1 MARYSPLFAR
11 TTKREIVV
19 GRIESSK
26 AEGKRTFDG
35 ELVSGTWDVQ
45 QHTTTSLG
53 VIASAKIR
61 HALLASLVY
70 VHVACYVIRSWSI
83 IIVVRYSLARLR
95 CSQTGNL
102 VYFLF
107 FFSFLFFF
115 VLLIYFFSFVR
126 FLGIFCLKVLVRA
139 AGCRI
144 GARFITRF
152 ISHRNCSCRPSPSL
166 RLFRSFIFLNCLI
179 VYATRTLHAIE
190 AGSVRFSHFSSMEKR
205 FETRD
210 RGCSRK
216 CTRAELERTTVRMT
230 CSIDGSSCINR
241 NTKGVCTNYEDI
253 IDRWWTQ
260 LQPFL
265 RSLFLFRF
273 VYEIFFSRDPRIDR
287 SITPRNSDC
296 EKWNTTRSCHYD
308 KTTWSGIIYTR
319 SISNR

>member
-1 MARYSPLFAR
+1 MARYVCKSFLFSSPLFAR

-19 GRIESSK
+19 GKIESSK
-26 AEGKRTFDG
+26 AKGKRTFDG

-107 FFSFLFFF
+107 FFLFFF
-115 VLLIYFFSFVR
+115 VLFIYFFSFVR

-166 RLFRSFIFLNCLI
+166 CLFRSFIFLNFLI
-179 VYATRTLHAIE
+179 DYATRTLHAIE
-190 AGSVRFSHFSSMEKR
+190 AGSVRFSHLSSMERR

-216 CTRAELERTTVRMT
+216 CTRAELKRTTVRMT
-230 CSIDGSSCINR
+230 CSIDGGSCINR
-241 NTKGVCTNYEDI
+241 NTKGVCTNYEDV
-253 IDRWWTQ
+253 IDCW
-260 LQPFL
+260 
-265 RSLFLFRF
+265 
-273 VYEIFFSRDPRIDR
+273 
-287 SITPRNSDC
+287 
-296 EKWNTTRSCHYD
+296 
-308 KTTWSGIIYTR
+308 
-319 SISNR
+319 